1 MPVKQYR
8 DAAVVLM
15 LLLNVLAH
23 CSSAQTAGRAESCEA
38 QVANP
43 SWNRMEVLPGTGWDN
58 LRNMDMGLVFEY
70 GYTQCQLTTDRKFL
84 LPDGF
89 FAIPVQESDV
99 ETYSELIDHWQNHS
113 SLTSQ
118 SINAGAS
125 FYSIVDGKFS
135 SEYTKVK
142 KTMYNEKSIVARV
155 QIRHKLYI
163 VRLQSGTKLNPMFK
177 TRLLDIAA
185 HMMNNNS
192 QIAHYLSELLVRDYG
207 THYLTAAHAGA
218 ILVLEDYIRSDFA
231 SNFEENKQKITAS
244 ASANFFGKIGFS
256 AGFNHFTDEKF
267 SESYLLNRTYSHIRT
282 FGGPPYRINFTI
294 DDWEDGLPD
303 TMVAID
309 REGVPLHFAIIP
321 EVLTELP
328 PAQTLELA
336 KYVERAINSYYKH
349 NTYYGCTD
357 PNAKNFYF
365 GANIDDGSCKAPS
378 DNFTFGGVY
387 QTCSHTP
394 SDRRDVVCPDLVQK
408 NPLTGDYSCPP
419 GYEAVLLHSG
429 TKTGSYVTRQCDE
442 HCHNYIFFK
451 KCHTDCYDVNNNVVG
466 NYQTYWCVDPGR
478 VPAKSGYMFG
488 GLYSSVAV
496 NPLTQARSCPN
507 HYYPLRFGEDT
518 RICVSDDYEL
528 GYVLSIPFAGFE
540 SCSAGNPLATKSS
553 SGELRMTF
561 GLLEVD
567 PSSWPHRCPTGY
579 TQHLASM
586 EQSCE
591 INYCVKAGSLD
602 EKGVP
607 PVKLP
612 PYRKYPSINP
622 NTYNVMSIVSAK
634 GNLWVKDNET
644 QEWQMMT
651 DVRSEGLTPAA
662 MELQPGFY
670 PTTNASKVTSD
681 DGTNSGHHDGDSS
694 ATAALIISTTAL
706 LGLLIA
712 GSVYIVYKYKG
723 RKTKRRGNYE
733 NIEKTDATNSNQLEP
748 PADV

>member
-1 MPVKQYR
+1 M
-8 DAAVVLM
+8 
-15 LLLNVLAH
+15 
-23 CSSAQTAGRAESCEA
+23 
-38 QVANP
+38 
-43 SWNRMEVLPGTGWDN
+43 
-58 LRNMDMGLVFEY
+58 
-70 GYTQCQLTTDRKFL
+70 
-84 LPDGF
+84 
-89 FAIPVQESDV
+89 QESDL
-99 ETYSELIDHWQNHS
+99 ETYSELIGHWENYT

-118 SINAGAS
+118 SINVAAS
-125 FYSIVDGKFS
+125 YHSGYSMISGKFS
-135 SEYTKVK
+135 SEHAKVK
-142 KTMYNEKSIVARV
+142 TTMYNENSIVTRI
-155 QIRHKLYI
+155 QIRHKLY
-163 VRLQSGTKLNPMFK
+163 VVHLQSGTKLHPMFK

-218 ILVLEDYIRSDFA
+218 ILVLEDYIDSTFA
-231 SNFEENKQKITAS
+231 ATHEDDKKKITAS

-256 AGFNHFTDEKF
+256 TDFTHVTDESF
-267 SESYLLNRTYSHIRT
+267 MESYLSNRSYSHIRT
-282 FGGPPYRINFTI
+282 FGGPPYRVNFTI

-303 TMVAID
+303 TVVAID

-328 PAQTLELA
+328 PAQTLEL
-336 KYVERAINSYYKH
+336 KNYVEKAINSYYKH

-357 PNAKNFYF
+357 PSANNFYF

-394 SDRRDVVCPDLVQK
+394 PDKTNVVCPDLVQK
-408 NPLTGDYSCPP
+408 NPLTGEYSCPL
-419 GYEAVLLHSG
+419 GYEAVLLYNG
-429 TKTGSYVTRQCDE
+429 TKTGSYVTKQCHE
-442 HCHNYIFFK
+442 HCHHFIFK
-451 KCHTDCYDVNNNVVG
+451 YGCHTDCDNVNNNVVG
-466 NYQTYWCVDPGR
+466 KYQTYWCVDPR
-478 VPAKSGYMFG
+478 KVPAKSGYMFG
-488 GLYSSVAV
+488 GLYSSVAI
-496 NPLTQARSCPN
+496 NPLTQAKSCPL

-518 RICVSDDYEL
+518 QVCVSNDYEL
-528 GYVLSIPFAGFE
+528 GYALSVPFAGFE
-540 SCSAGNPLATKSS
+540 SCNTGNPLATKSS
-553 SGELRMTF
+553 SGELRMRF

-591 INYCVKAGSLD
+591 INYCVKAGSLN
-602 EKGVP
+602 EKGLP
-607 PVKLP
+607 PIKLP
-612 PYRKYPSINP
+612 PYRKYPSLDP

-644 QEWQMMT
+644 KEWQMVT
-651 DVRSEGLTPAA
+651 DVQSEGLTPAA
-662 MELQPGFY
+662 MDLQPAFY
-670 PTTNASKVTSD
+670 PTTNASQVTSND
-681 DGTNSGHHDGDSS
+681 DTNNNHHDDNSS
-694 ATAALIISTTAL
+694 ATAALIISTTAM

-723 RKTKRRGNYE
+723 RKAKRHGGYE
-733 NIEKTDATNSNQLEP
+733 NIEKTDATDSNQQEP